1 LQPDVTQLTRQSC
14 VALRLRPYDIDEL
27 ESSPAVNAKI
37 LQVLAEEAEAFAKRK
52 IVIRARTMIATSALL
67 PKNAFD
73 RVLGCDPA
81 ALGQITAIEREG
93 EERQLPLNHD
103 AEALFRQQTN

>member
-37 LQVLAEEAEAFAKRK
+37 LQVLAEEAEAFAKK
-52 IVIRARTMIATSALL
+52 
-67 PKNAFD
+67 KNRD
-73 RVLGCDPA
+73 
-81 ALGQITAIEREG
+81 
-93 EERQLPLNHD
+93 
-103 AEALFRQQTN
+103 